1 MGSKR
6 NTAVLLVTILTIVVI
21 FFLLFGA
28 GAWMTG
34 IPYGDVRIR
43 MAGLN
48 LIQIPIGIGLG
59 FLLGFLLARRQW

>member
-6 NTAVLLVTILTIVVI
+6 NTAVLLIAILMIVVI

-28 GAWMTG
+28 GAWLTG

-43 MAGLN
+43 LSGLN

-59 FLLGFLLARRQW
+59 FLLGFLIARRQW